1 MMQYADNGGNS
12 GISSYEISDDGEE
25 CTVVFKGGGS
35 YQYSSKA
42 LAAALESGSGA
53 NALINRSL
61 K

>member
-1 MMQYADNGGNS
+1 MTYEDNNGNS
-12 GISSYEISDDGEE
+12 GIKSYEIDDDGET

-35 YQYSSKA
+35 YSYNSKA

-53 NALINRSL
+53 NSLINSSL